1 MNPRVSVIVP
11 IYGVERYIER
21 CAVSLFEQTY
31 ENIEYV
37 FVNDA
42 TKDKSIEIL
51 EQVIARYPA
60 RQKDVRILTHPQ
72 NKGLSA
78 ARNTG
83 IDAVKGE
90 YVLHV
95 DSDDYLAPDAIE
107 HLVSE
112 AEKSHADI
120 VLFDTNVVK
129 ANGIRPMTV
138 RYNDKKSY
146 IKALLQ
152 HTANCAHW
160 NKFYRK
166 SLQDKT
172 GIRSDERV
180 RLAEDYAVTPRLVH
194 QAQSIAVL
202 HEPLYYY
209 ETTNQSSFVHNLTRQ
224 AIESQYLAD
233 TIEINYFTQ
242 VPDAATYADVITILP
257 QRSMVSLVKN
267 TDKEGWKLIRSVY
280 YDHLEADVRK
290 MTLVNRVIFNLLKNE
305 NYTLLTGFMKFYR
318 FVMRFVQ

>member
-1 MNPRVSVIVP
+1 MYRVSIIVP
-11 IYGVERYIER
+11 VYGVERYIER

-31 ENIEYV
+31 PNIEFV
-37 FVNDA
+37 FVDDA

-60 RQKDVRILTHPQ
+60 RQKDVRIITHPQ

-83 IDAVKGE
+83 IDAIKGD
-90 YVLHV
+90 YLLHV
-95 DSDDYLAPDAIE
+95 DSDDYLATDAIE
-107 HLVSE
+107 HLVNK
-112 AEKSHADI
+112 AEENNADI
-120 VLFDTNVVK
+120 VLFDTNVVTT
-129 ANGIRPMTV
+129 NGIHTVTV
-138 RYNDKKSY
+138 RYNDKESY
-146 IKALLQ
+146 LKALLQ

-166 SLQDKT
+166 ALLERT

-194 QAQSIAVL
+194 QAQIITVL

-209 ETTNQSSFVHNLTRQ
+209 ETTNQSSYIHNLTRQ

-242 VPDAATYADVITILP
+242 VSDAATYSDVISILP
-257 QRSMVSLVKN
+257 QRSMVSLAKN

-280 YDHLEADVRK
+280 SDWLEADVRR
-290 MTLVNRVIFNLLKNE
+290 MTLVNRIIFNLLKKE
-305 NYTLLTGFMKFYR
+305 NYSLLTEFMKLYR
-318 FVMRFVQ
+318 FVMYFAQ